1 METGV
6 PEQIAA
12 ALPPSSIDAER
23 SVLGAMLQDSGAA
36 TLAFETLVPEDFY
49 SAEHKEIFEA
59 MRALHIAGNPV
70 DLMTVGNELTRRGTL
85 DGVGGAPY
93 LLQAVRFVPTTANTR
108 TYIQIVQ
115 EKSTLRRL
123 ISAAQTIQR
132 QCYAQSDS
140 LADVLHNAERLIFD
154 IVMRRAGAETLVPL
168 NKVLMSTFDQI
179 EELSRLK
186 GRLSGVPTG
195 LYDLD
200 RMLTG
205 LHGGELVLVGARP
218 AMGKTTMAQGV
229 TQFAA
234 CKAKRCV
241 AVFSMEMPSEQIGL
255 RLLCSAA
262 SINMQRVRSGMLSDD
277 EWVKIGDTIND
288 LSACRVYI
296 DDTPGLT
303 PSQLRSRCRR
313 LMMEQGLDLIVID
326 YLGLM
331 GTDKRVENRQL
342 EVSEIS
348 RQLKAIALE
357 LKIPVLACAQLSRAP
372 AARTDTWCS
381 FCTARGTMPP
391 PVRRTAPS
399 PTTTRAKSSSPSSA
413 TALSAW
419 STWSGRRN
427 LPATPTCRAHA
438 WPCMWILMHK
448 GAFSCPSQMFATFSR
463 ASGSR
468 VFCWYARPTSARAAT
483 APSTWI

>member
-1 METGV
+1 MESGFS
-6 PEQIAA
+6 EQPIT

-23 SVLGAMLQDSGAA
+23 SVLGAMMQDGGAA
-36 TLAFETLVPEDFY
+36 NLAFETLMPADFY
-49 SAEHKEIFEA
+49 SAEHREIFEA
-59 MRALHIAGNPV
+59 MRALHIAGSPI
-70 DLMTVGNELTRRGTL
+70 DLMTVGNELTKRGTL
-85 DGVGGAPY
+85 DSVGGAPY

-108 TYIQIVQ
+108 TYIEIVM
-115 EKSTLRRL
+115 EKATLRKL
-123 ISAAQTIQR
+123 ITASQQIQQ
-132 QCYAQSDS
+132 QCYAQSDP
-140 LADVLHNAERLIFD
+140 LQDVLHNAERLIFD
-154 IVMRRAGAETLVPL
+154 IVMKRAGAETLVPL
-168 NKVLMSTFDQI
+168 NRVLMSTFDQI

-186 GRLSGVPTG
+186 GRLAGVPTG

-218 AMGKTTMAQGV
+218 AMGKTSMALGV

-234 CKAKRCV
+234 RQAKRCV

-277 EWVKIGDTIND
+277 EWVKIGDAINE
-288 LSACRVYI
+288 LSTCRVFI

-313 LMMEQGLDLIVID
+313 LMLEQGLDLIVID

-372 AARTDTWCS
+372 AARTDKRPMLSDLRDSGSIEQDADVVLFLHREGYYASAAAEDGPKPDDNAGEVIIAKQRNGPVGTVNVEWQAE
-381 FCTARGTMPP
+381 FARYT
-391 PVRRTAPS
+391 
-399 PTTTRAKSSSPSSA
+399 
-413 TALSAW
+413 
-419 STWSGRRN
+419 N
-427 LPATPTCRAHA
+427 LPGT
-438 WPCMWILMHK
+438 
-448 GAFSCPSQMFATFSR
+448 
-463 ASGSR
+463 R
-468 VFCWYARPTSARAAT
+468 VAMYMETQA
-483 APSTWI
+483 

>member
-1 METGV
+1 MSRLESGIS
-6 PEQIAA
+6 EQPIT
-12 ALPPSSIDAER
+12 ALPPSSMDAER
-23 SVLGAMLQDSGAA
+23 SVLGAMMQDSGAA
-36 TLAFETLVPEDFY
+36 TLAFETLMPVDFY
-49 SAEHKEIFEA
+49 SAEHREIFEA
-59 MRALHIAGNPV
+59 MRALHLSGSPI
-70 DLMTVGNELTRRGTL
+70 DLMTVGNELTKRGTL
-85 DGVGGAPY
+85 ESVGGAPY

-108 TYIQIVQ
+108 TYIEIVM
-115 EKSTLRRL
+115 EKSTLRKL
-123 ISAAQTIQR
+123 IAASQQIQQ
-132 QCYAQSDS
+132 QCYAQAAP
-140 LADVLHNAERLIFD
+140 LQDVLHNAERLIFD
-154 IVMRRAGAETLVPL
+154 IVMKRAGAETLVPL
-168 NKVLMSTFDQI
+168 NRVLMSTFDQI

-186 GRLSGVPTG
+186 GRLAGVPTG

-218 AMGKTTMAQGV
+218 AMGKTSMALGV

-234 CKAKRCV
+234 RQAKRCV

-277 EWVKIGDTIND
+277 EWVKIGDAINE
-288 LSACRVYI
+288 LSTCRVFI

-313 LMMEQGLDLIVID
+313 LMLEQGLDLIVID

-372 AARTDTWCS
+372 AARTDKRPMLSDLRDSGSIEQDADVVLFLHREGYYASAAAEDGPKPDDNAGEVIIAKQRNGPVGTVNVEWQAE
-381 FCTARGTMPP
+381 FARYT
-391 PVRRTAPS
+391 
-399 PTTTRAKSSSPSSA
+399 
-413 TALSAW
+413 
-419 STWSGRRN
+419 N
-427 LPATPTCRAHA
+427 LPGT
-438 WPCMWILMHK
+438 
-448 GAFSCPSQMFATFSR
+448 
-463 ASGSR
+463 R
-468 VFCWYARPTSARAAT
+468 VAMYMETQA
-483 APSTWI
+483 

>member
-1 METGV
+1 MESGIS
-6 PEQIAA
+6 EQPIT

-23 SVLGAMLQDSGAA
+23 SVLGAMMQDSGAA
-36 TLAFETLVPEDFY
+36 TLAFETLMPVDFY
-49 SAEHKEIFEA
+49 SAEHREIFEA
-59 MRALHIAGNPV
+59 MRALHLSGSPI
-70 DLMTVGNELTRRGTL
+70 DLMTVGNELTKRGTL
-85 DGVGGAPY
+85 ESVGGAPY

-108 TYIQIVQ
+108 TYIEIVM
-115 EKSTLRRL
+115 EKSTLRKL
-123 ISAAQTIQR
+123 IAASQQIQQ
-132 QCYAQSDS
+132 QCYAQADP
-140 LADVLHNAERLIFD
+140 LQDVLHNAERLIFD
-154 IVMRRAGAETLVPL
+154 IVMKRAGAETLVPL
-168 NKVLMSTFDQI
+168 NRVLMSTFDQI

-186 GRLSGVPTG
+186 GRLAGVPTG

-218 AMGKTTMAQGV
+218 AMGKTSMALGV

-234 CKAKRCV
+234 RQAKRCV

-277 EWVKIGDTIND
+277 EWVKIGDAINE
-288 LSACRVYI
+288 LSTCRVFI

-313 LMMEQGLDLIVID
+313 LMLEQGLDLIVID

-372 AARTDTWCS
+372 AARTDKRPMLSDLRDSGSIEQDADVVLFLHREGYYASAAAEDGPKPDDNAGEVIIAKQRNGPVGTVNVEWQAE
-381 FCTARGTMPP
+381 FARYT
-391 PVRRTAPS
+391 
-399 PTTTRAKSSSPSSA
+399 
-413 TALSAW
+413 
-419 STWSGRRN
+419 N
-427 LPATPTCRAHA
+427 LPGT
-438 WPCMWILMHK
+438 
-448 GAFSCPSQMFATFSR
+448 
-463 ASGSR
+463 R
-468 VFCWYARPTSARAAT
+468 VAMYMETQA
-483 APSTWI
+483 

>member
-1 METGV
+1 MESGLSSQLAT
-6 PEQIAA
+6 

-23 SVLGAMLQDSGAA
+23 SVLGAMMQDSGAA
-36 TLAFETLVPEDFY
+36 TLAFETLLPSDFY
-49 SAEHKEIFEA
+49 SAEHREIFEA
-59 MRALHIAGNPV
+59 MRALHIAGSPV
-70 DLMTVGNELTRRGTL
+70 DLMTVGNELTRRGSL
-85 DGVGGAPY
+85 EGVGGAPY

-108 TYIQIVQ
+108 TYIEIVQ

-123 ISAAQTIQR
+123 ISAAQQIQQ
-132 QCYAQSDS
+132 QCYAQAES
-140 LADVLHNAERLIFD
+140 LQEVLHNAERLIFD
-154 IVMRRAGAETLVPL
+154 IVMKRAGAETLVPL

-179 EELSRLK
+179 EQLSRLK
-186 GRLSGVPTG
+186 GRLAGVPTG

-200 RMLTG
+200 RMLTC

-218 AMGKTTMAQGV
+218 AMGKTSMALGV

-234 CKAKRCV
+234 CKARRCV

-313 LMMEQGLDLIVID
+313 LMMEQGLDLVVID

-348 RQLKAIALE
+348 RQLKSIALE

-372 AARTDTWCS
+372 AARTDKRPMLSDLRDSGSIEQDADVVLFLHREGYYASAAAEDGPKPDDNAGEIIIAKQRNGPVGVVNVEWQAE
-381 FCTARGTMPP
+381 FARYT
-391 PVRRTAPS
+391 
-399 PTTTRAKSSSPSSA
+399 
-413 TALSAW
+413 
-419 STWSGRRN
+419 N
-427 LPATPTCRAHA
+427 LPGT
-438 WPCMWILMHK
+438 
-448 GAFSCPSQMFATFSR
+448 
-463 ASGSR
+463 R
-468 VFCWYARPTSARAAT
+468 VAMYMDIDA
-483 APSTWI
+483 